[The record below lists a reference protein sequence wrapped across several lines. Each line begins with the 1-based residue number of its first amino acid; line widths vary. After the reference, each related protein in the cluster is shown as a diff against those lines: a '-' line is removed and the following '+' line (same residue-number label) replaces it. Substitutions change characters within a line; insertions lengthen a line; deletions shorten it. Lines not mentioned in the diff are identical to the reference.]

1 MSKPIQKSFIKKKSL
16 RLKADPTSKYAP
28 YRHSHKDL
36 GPCRVSVGVG

>member
-28 YRHSHKDL
+28 YHKDL